1 MTSMLRLATRSE
13 MYDWGVRAYRAYRQ
27 FSSPER
33 VRMRGT
39 VRRWIRS
46 CPTRAVVLDVG
57 GGVSALRAL
66 IEREVDEVYYLSGDI
81 APTSASSLVMDALA
95 MPLRESSVDAVIALE
110 VLEHIPTPRGM
121 LTEVARVLR
130 LNGILILTTP
140 FMFGVHDFRDYF
152 RFTPRGLEQL
162 LTGSG
167 LELTEVELRGGT
179 FTAAAGLFRTFAV
192 NSIVGDPQDWR
203 ANDRA
208 KKLRWVFATLIM
220 LPWVPVMW
228 TAATLDR
235 ILDPHS
241 KNPPGYFFLC
251 RKTG

>member
-1 MTSMLRLATRSE
+1 MLRLETRSAI
-13 MYDWGVRAYRAYRQ
+13 YHWGVRAYRAYRQ

-33 VRMRGT
+33 VRMRRT
-39 VRRWIRS
+39 VRRWIRG

-57 GGVSALRAL
+57 GGVSALRSL
-66 IEREVDEVYYLSGDI
+66 IEREVCDVHYLSGDI
-81 APTSASSLVMDALA
+81 APTSASSLAMDALA
-95 MPLRESSVDAVIALE
+95 IPLRDASVDAVIALE
-110 VLEHIPTPRGM
+110 VLEHIPTPQRM
-121 LTEVARVLR
+121 LTEADRVLR
-130 LNGILILTTP
+130 PNGILILTTP

-162 LTGSG
+162 LKGSG
-167 LELTEVELRGGT
+167 MELTEVELRGGT

-203 ANDRA
+203 AHDRA
-208 KKLRWVFATLIM
+208 KKLRWVLATLIM
-220 LPWVPVMW
+220 VPWVPVMW
-228 TAATLDR
+228 AAATLDR
-235 ILDPHS
+235 VLDPHS